1 MEPAETESTELYMRF
16 LAGDETALTELIGR
30 YREGLTRFLNGYV
43 HNQAVAEE
51 LMTETFVRL
60 VVRRPRFSPR
70 ASFKTWLY
78 TIGRRL
84 ATDHLRRAARTITLP
99 PEEWALL
106 DGGEQP
112 EQCYLRSERQQAVRR
127 GLEQLCPDYR
137 QALYLAY
144 FEGFDN
150 RQIAAVTGW
159 NRRQVENRLY
169 RAKGALKA
177 ILLQEGL
184 DDADL

>member
-1 MEPAETESTELYMRF
+1 MDAKELYARF
-16 LAGDETALTELIGR
+16 LAGDETGLTELIGL

-43 HNQAVAEE
+43 HNWATAEE

-60 VVRRPRFSPR
+60 VVRRPRFTPR

-78 TIGRRL
+78 TVGRRL
-84 ATDHLRRAARTITLP
+84 AVDYLRKAARTTTLP

-112 EQCYLRSERQQAVRR
+112 
-127 GLEQLCPDYR
+127 
-137 QALYLAY
+137 ALYLAY

-159 NRRQVENRLY
+159 SRRQVENRLY
-169 RAKGALKA
+169 RAKAALKA
-177 ILLQEGL
+177 ILIQEGM
-184 DDADL
+184 DDANL

>member
-1 MEPAETESTELYMRF
+1 MDAKELYARF
-16 LAGDETALTELIGR
+16 LAGDETGLTELIGL

-43 HNQAVAEE
+43 HNWATAEE

-60 VVRRPRFSPR
+60 VVRRPRFTPR

-78 TIGRRL
+78 TVGRRL
-84 ATDHLRRAARTITLP
+84 AVDYLRKAARTTTLP

-112 EQCYLRSERQQAVRR
+112 EQRYLRTERQQAVRR

-159 NRRQVENRLY
+159 SRRQVENRLY
-169 RAKGALKA
+169 RAKAALKA
-177 ILLQEGL
+177 ILIQEGM
-184 DDADL
+184 DDANL